1 MNSLTSQRGF
11 IASIYLYAILAI
23 VIAGMGYALYRQ
35 IQINGEQNAQIQV
48 QAESLKEAEKSR
60 IAAEAAVKARD
71 ASLAATRT
79 EINRYRS
86 KLKAL
91 EAVNAE
97 LAAWS
102 NTPLPAAI
110 HGIMCEL
117 TGRGE
122 SCMPTPNP
130 DAKPP
135 VAGMERENERRPVAM
150 VSGSG

>member
-86 KLKAL
+86 KLKVL
-91 EAVNAE
+91 EAKYAE
-97 LAAWS
+97 VL
-102 NTPLPAAI
+102 NTILPDPFI
-110 HGIMCEL
+110 RGMCEL
-117 TGRGE
+117 TNSQRPA
-122 SCMPTPNP
+122 CLPPTNP
-130 DAKPP
+130 DPAKT
-135 VAGMERENERRPVAM
+135 N
-150 VSGSG
+150 S